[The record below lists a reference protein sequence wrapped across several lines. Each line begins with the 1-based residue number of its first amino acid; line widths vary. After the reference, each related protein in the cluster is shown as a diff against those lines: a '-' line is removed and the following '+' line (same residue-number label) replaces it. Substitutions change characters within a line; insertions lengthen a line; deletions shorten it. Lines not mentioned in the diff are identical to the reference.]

1 MRVDSCLATSVRSS
15 FDVAGEQLRP
25 RFDMNSSEQALTRSY
40 TQEDVQQILNIAL
53 AQHPDADTELSYA
66 QLSEIAEELRIEP
79 STLKLAETKWLTQQ
93 GTSAKLQEFNNY
105 RRSKLEAKFG
115 KYAITNTCLVA
126 INFLTGFGIPWS
138 LYVLIFWGM
147 GVGLDAWKLFY
158 QRQGQAYD
166 RAFGNWQRKQ
176 KIHKSITG
184 LIDKLV

>member
-1 MRVDSCLATSVRSS
+1 MISMSRS
-15 FDVAGEQLRP
+15 QMRP
-25 RFDMNSSEQALTRSY
+25 RFDMNASEQALTRSY
-40 TQEDVQQILNIAL
+40 SQEDVQQILNIAL

-66 QLSEIAEELRIEP
+66 QLLEIAEELRIEP
-79 STLKLAETKWLTQQ
+79 GTLKLAETKWLTQQ
-93 GTSAKLQEFNNY
+93 GANVKIQEFDNY
-105 RRSKLEAKFG
+105 RRSKFQAKFG
-115 KYAITNTCLVA
+115 KYTITTTCLVA
-126 INFLTGFGIPWS
+126 LNFLMGFGVPWS

-166 RAFGNWQRKQ
+166 RAFQNWERKQ